1 MSEEKK
7 PVYNISELL
16 NTQYIEMGTVLDLLT
31 SLIEYRSLDGTSHV
45 KRIRLYT
52 EVLLKCIHKEKNGK
66 YDFSKS
72 DIKIYSMAGA
82 LHDIGKIFVPDHI
95 LFKKSKL
102 SKEEREIIMLHS
114 LKGAEVISGFKG
126 VFDDK
131 FIKVCY
137 DTCKYHHERWDGS
150 GYPDKLTGEDIPFIA
165 RVVAIVDVYDA
176 LTSVR
181 LHKAQLPH
189 KTAVE
194 MITNGE
200 CGMFDPDILEC
211 FKMVKNKFNK
221 ISLETNITPSN
232 S

>member
-7 PVYNISELL
+7 PVYNISQLL
-16 NTQYIEMGTVLDLLT
+16 NSQFIQMEPMLDLMT
-31 SLIEYRSLDGTSHV
+31 SLIEYRSLDGAAHV

-52 EVLLKCIHKEKNGK
+52 EVLLKCIHKEKKDK

-72 DIKIYSMAGA
+72 DIKIYTMAAA

-95 LFKKSKL
+95 LFKKAKL
-102 SKEEREIIMLHS
+102 NKEEREIIMLHS
-114 LKGAEVISGFKG
+114 LKGTEIISQFKG

-150 GYPDKLTGEDIPFIA
+150 GYPDRLSGEEIPFIA
-165 RVVAIVDVYDA
+165 RVVAIVDVYEA

-211 FKMVKNKFNK
+211 FKIVKNKFSK
-221 ISLETNITPSN
+221 IALETNGEIQ
-232 S
+232 